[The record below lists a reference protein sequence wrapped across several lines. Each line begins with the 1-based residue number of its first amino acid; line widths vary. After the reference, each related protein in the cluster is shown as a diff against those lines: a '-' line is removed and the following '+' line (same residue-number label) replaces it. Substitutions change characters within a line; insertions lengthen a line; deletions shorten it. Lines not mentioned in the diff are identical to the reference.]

1 MRRLIADIYKIIFH
15 ITGSKV
21 ISLFVAIGY
30 ISLLNLL
37 TVYGLIILTEEWLPK
52 LLYAHRAFKFPYIIG
67 TAVAIG
73 AFNFYIMLPLQNLN
87 EEINLKP
94 VVKPIIIYTVIS
106 ALLFAYTLLIGS

>member
-1 MRRLIADIYKIIFH
+1 VRRLIADIYKIIYH

-37 TVYGLIILTEEWLPK
+37 TIYGLVILTEEWQPDLM
-52 LLYAHRAFKFPYIIG
+52 YVHRLFIFPYIIV
-67 TAVAIG
+67 TALAIG

-94 VVKPIIIYTVIS
+94 VVKPIIIYTVVS
-106 ALLFAYTLLIGS
+106 ALLLAYTMLIVR

>member
-37 TVYGLIILTEEWLPK
+37 TIYGLIILTEEWIPE
-52 LLYAHRAFKFPYIIG
+52 LLYAHRAFIFPYIVG
-67 TAVAIG
+67 TALAIG
-73 AFNFYIMLPLQNLN
+73 AFNFYIMLPLQNLT

-94 VVKPIIIYTVIS
+94 VIKPIVIYTVVS
-106 ALLFAYTLLIGS
+106 ALLFAYTLLIAH